1 MKEIEEPSIF
11 GFPFR
16 HLGEGSFR
24 NGNGVWISLI
34 IFFTQVGKREKVGLG
49 EARMRLLI
57 AEDDPALGRFLARG
71 MEQDG
76 HEVTM
81 VTDGEMAMEAV
92 RKDLPEMAVLDLN
105 LPRRDGTEVLEF
117 LRSVTED
124 VPVLIL
130 TARREP
136 EVRLRCLEMGADD
149 FMQKPFS
156 FAELR
161 ARCRALQRRRSPG
174 LVLRHGDVE
183 MKRVERSVTCQAKP
197 VTLTTREFAL
207 LEYLM
212 LHRGRAVSR
221 ATLLRE
227 VWNMSETAGTNV
239 VDVYINYLRR
249 KLENRTVA
257 ESAGGTGSR
266 GAETLIRTVRGVG
279 YAIGWEAGPAATP
292 IYA

>member
-1 MKEIEEPSIF
+1 
-11 GFPFR
+11 
-16 HLGEGSFR
+16 
-24 NGNGVWISLI
+24 
-34 IFFTQVGKREKVGLG
+34 
-49 EARMRLLI
+49 MRLLI

-81 VTDGEMAMEAV
+81 ATNGEMAMEAM
-92 RKDLPEMAVLDLN
+92 RNDLPEMAVLDLN

-117 LRSVTED
+117 LRTLTED

-130 TARREP
+130 TARKEP

-174 LVLRHGDVE
+174 LVLRQGDVE
-183 MKRVERSVTCQAKP
+183 MKRVERLVTCQGKA

-207 LEYLM
+207 LEYLL

-227 VWNMSETAGTNV
+227 VWNMSEAAGTNV

-249 KLENRTVA
+249 KLE
-257 ESAGGTGSR
+257 SAGAGAAANGSCD
-266 GAETLIRTVRGVG
+266 GETLIRTVRGVG
-279 YAIGWEAGPAATP
+279 YAIGRETGTAPAAT
-292 IYA
+292 AV